1 MKKFIFPLL
10 IMTVW
15 AACTPEKSGTELDK
29 LKEERDS
36 LSQVQKEVSLR
47 LKAIEGQLMKLDSN
61 KKVATVTAIDVEP
74 KDFRH
79 FFRVYG
85 IVESNQSISLYAET
99 SGKINSIRIKRGQHV
114 AKGQLLAEID
124 SKILHKNIEEIKT
137 SLELAEKL
145 YNKQSKL
152 WLEENI
158 GSEVQYLEAK
168 NNKESLEKKLATL
181 QAQLALTRVR
191 APFSGVIDEIFP
203 KVGEMASPQMPMF
216 RLVNLSDV
224 YLTASIS
231 EAYVGKVLSGTKA
244 MVEFSS
250 LGTKLE
256 SEVVRVGSYINP
268 DNRTFNVNIAL
279 KKDNNFKP
287 NMMASVDIED
297 YSVDSAIVVPSRL
310 IMENTSGQSYVYVY
324 ENPASEFSKV
334 KKVNI
339 IRGVSYDG
347 ETEVLEGLTSDLMV
361 VDKGSRSVKDGQRV
375 KLVVQ

>member
-1 MKKFIFPLL
+1 
-10 IMTVW
+10 MTVW